1 MNRSDRAG
9 VCAVPRR
16 GMIPAMS
23 PRPRKSAQADA
34 GMTTARSGVARG
46 SGKPATY
53 TISALAS
60 AAGTNVRNIRAYQDR
75 GLIPPPEKKGRQAIY
90 REEHLGRL
98 RVIAQMLERGYTL
111 TSIGDLFEAL
121 AQGHDI
127 ADLMGLG
134 HAVSSPWTDE
144 TPKTYTLVELMKMFR
159 GNFSPRW
166 LMHATDLGILEQK
179 GAKFRAPS
187 PRMLHAASE
196 LVNAGIPLDDMLS
209 VVRKLRSNVES
220 TAEDMVRLVE
230 RHCFDKYGPGLPP
243 ADKVPEL
250 ADLVWRLRPLVE
262 MGVLS
267 EVARAMEAAANKHL
281 GDRLSFVLEEIGG
294 EPPHLDI
301 DDV

>member
-1 MNRSDRAG
+1 
-9 VCAVPRR
+9 
-16 GMIPAMS
+16 MS
-23 PRPRKSAQADA
+23 PRLRKPARAAPSAS
-34 GMTTARSGVARG
+34 RVA
-46 SGKPATY
+46 GKPETY
-53 TISALAS
+53 TINALAT

-75 GLIPPPEKKGRQAIY
+75 CLIPPPEKKGRQAIY

-98 RVIAQMLERGYTL
+98 RVIAQMLDRGYTL

-121 AQGHDI
+121 TQGHDI

-166 LMHATDLGILEQK
+166 LMHATDLGILEQQ

-220 TAEDMVRLVE
+220 AAEGMVRLVE

-243 ADKVPEL
+243 AEKVQEPV
-250 ADLVWRLRPLVE
+250 DLVWRLRPLVE

-281 GDRLSFVLEEIGG
+281 GDRLGFVLDEIGG
-294 EPPHLDI
+294 DAPQIDI
-301 DDV
+301 DKV